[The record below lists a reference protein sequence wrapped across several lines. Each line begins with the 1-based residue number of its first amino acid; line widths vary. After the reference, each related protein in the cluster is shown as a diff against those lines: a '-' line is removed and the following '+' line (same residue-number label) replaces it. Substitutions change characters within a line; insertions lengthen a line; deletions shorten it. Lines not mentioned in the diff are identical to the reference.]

1 MLLIEIK
8 THLGSWRPSYRS
20 TSARLER
27 CVLGTTKGTS
37 RATSTENLPA
47 PARLLIEQADD
58 MDHDSK
64 EEYLHLM
71 LGLVMVVNAFKT
83 ALMNMMCSVIILSD
97 RSVEDRSDSRRKR
110 RRTSRDD
117 AVELLCE
124 AMKESSK
131 TLIQSSENICKA
143 FVLVRQDSPY
153 VKGAQQLYA
162 ELMKV
167 EGLTSDEINRAH
179 IRIVQ
184 SRNLTIAFPSIP
196 DEHKAGWVRNL
207 INLLVL

>member
-1 MLLIEIK
+1 MLAR
-8 THLGSWRPSYRS
+8 WRPSYIS
-20 TSARLER
+20 TGARLER
-27 CVLGTTKGTS
+27 WVLGTTEGTS

-47 PARLLIEQADD
+47 QARLLIEQADN
-58 MDHDSK
+58 MDHDN
-64 EEYLHLM
+64 EEEDLHLM
-71 LGLVMVVNAFKT
+71 LGLLMVV
-83 ALMNMMCSVIILSD
+83 VIILSD

-110 RRTSRDD
+110 RRTSRRD

-131 TLIQSSENICKA
+131 TLTQASENICKA
-143 FVLVRQDSPY
+143 FVEARRDSPY

-167 EGLTSDEINRAH
+167 EELTSDEINRAH

-196 DEHKAGWVRNL
+196 DEYKAGWVRNL
-207 INLLVL
+207 IN